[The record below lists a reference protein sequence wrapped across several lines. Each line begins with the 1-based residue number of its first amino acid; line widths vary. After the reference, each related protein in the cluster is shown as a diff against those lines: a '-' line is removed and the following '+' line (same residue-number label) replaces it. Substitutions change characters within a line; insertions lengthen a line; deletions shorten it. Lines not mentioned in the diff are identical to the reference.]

1 MDFFWDLI
9 WELKNMFHLKIAPS
23 LLSCDFSKLKEE
35 IKAVEN
41 AGAHLLHLD
50 VMDGH
55 FVPNLTIGPFIVAAI
70 RRCTKLPLDVHLM
83 IEEPEKYIEPFI
95 KAGANMISF
104 HQEVIKTPQKLFDLI
119 KHQGAKAGLALNPDT
134 PLEKIK
140 NVLSQLD
147 FVLVMS
153 VHPGFGG
160 QKFIKTSIP
169 RIQELK
175 KWRKAQ
181 ALSFEIEVDGGIKIE
196 NIDQVAKAGA
206 NIFVSGSGIFKT
218 PDYQKTISQMKAKI

>member
-1 MDFFWDLI
+1 MPWDLI
-9 WELKNMFHLKIAPS
+9 WELKNMFHPKIAPS
-23 LLSCDFSKLKEE
+23 LLSCDFTRLKEE
-35 IKAVEN
+35 IKAVES

-55 FVPNLTIGPFIVAAI
+55 FVPNLTIGPFIVEAI

-83 IEEPEKYIEPFI
+83 IEEPQKYIEPFI

-104 HQEVIKTPQKLFDLI
+104 HQEVTEAPQALFDVI
-119 KHQGAKAGLALNPDT
+119 RGQGLKAGLALNPDT

-140 NVLSQLD
+140 NFLPQLD

-160 QKFIKTSIP
+160 QKFIETSVSK
-169 RIQELK
+169 IQELK
-175 KWRKAQ
+175 KWRDAQ
-181 ALSFEIEVDGGIKIE
+181 KLSFEIEVDGGIKVE
-196 NIDQVAKAGA
+196 NIDRVAKAGA

-218 PDYQKTISQMKAKI
+218 PDYQKTISQMKAKVQ

>member
-1 MDFFWDLI
+1 
-9 WELKNMFHLKIAPS
+9 MFQRKIAPS
-23 LLSCDFSKLKEE
+23 LLSCDFTNLKEE
-35 IKAVEN
+35 IAAIEK

-55 FVPNLTIGPFIVAAI
+55 FVPNLTIGPFIVEAI

-83 IEEPEKYIEPFI
+83 VEEPQKYIDPFI

-104 HQEVIKTPQKLFDLI
+104 HQEVVSAPQKLFDSI
-119 KHQGAKAGLALNPDT
+119 KGRGCKTGLALNPDT

-140 NVLSQLD
+140 SFLPHLD

-160 QKFIKTSIP
+160 QKFIETSVSK
-169 RIQELK
+169 IQELQ
-175 KWRKAQ
+175 KWRTTHH
-181 ALSFEIEVDGGIKIE
+181 LSFEIEVDGGIKTE

-218 PDYQKTISQMKAKI
+218 PDYQKTISAMKAKIQ